1 MLDREIESEGSNSG
15 EDGEKEEKR
24 TIVFCVIA
32 ALAGIAVLLAF
43 ARASA
48 PVEKSISELSSE
60 DAGRLVLV
68 KGRVES
74 VSFSRNEN
82 AFMKICAGSCIT
94 AFIPKY
100 LVAKMN
106 ASTLDLNALK
116 KNAGTPVI
124 MIEGVVEERENKLS
138 LRLLTPDAIDV
149 VGYSEK

>member
-1 MLDREIESEGSNSG
+1 MLDYEIEGVESEGSG
-15 EDGEKEEKR
+15 DDGEKEEKR

-32 ALAGIAVLLAF
+32 ALAGIAVLLVF

-48 PVEKSISELSSE
+48 PLEKSISELSSE

-68 KGRVES
+68 KGRIES

-82 AFMKICAGSCIT
+82 AFVKICAGSCIT
-94 AFIPKY
+94 AFIPKQ

-116 KNAGTPVI
+116 NAVAATVA
-124 MIEGVVEERENKLS
+124 IEGVVEERENKLS
-138 LRLLTPDAIDV
+138 LRVLTPDAVDV